1 MDASDTPFIIVLA
14 ILLVCS
20 ALASASETALF
31 GITHGQRAT
40 LKRSNPRL
48 SRIVES
54 LLLRPRELLMQVL
67 LLNMVV
73 NVSYFIVTSI
83 LTIHAT
89 STGTRIIISVVS
101 VATII
106 LIGEVFAKLFA
117 ASATMLFLRLAAP
130 MHIVIRG
137 AIAPLLR
144 FLDLF
149 VIAPLS
155 RLLAPPKSSSN
166 GQAQTVTPEQMGT
179 LIHLSAH
186 DGVIDPG
193 EQELLNSIVTMG
205 HMRVE
210 QVMTPRVDMSWIT
223 LDTTRDEIIDICR
236 STRRTQLLVCAKG
249 IDEGVSGFVDARRV
263 LDGEPI
269 ESALEKVLYIPE
281 QGRLD
286 SMIEQFRKTGKSV
299 AICVDEHGGV
309 AGIMTITDI
318 AKELIKGV
326 RDPDQHLASEIE
338 LISLGK
344 WIVPGRLSIRD
355 WSMMFSDKSIIEHTK
370 RVNTIGGLIMVI
382 LDRVPKVGDV
392 ARIGDI
398 EMRVV
403 EMDQRSIERVIV
415 EIQHPKEP
423 ATKQESNKQTDQK
436 RGAS

>member
-67 LLNMVV
+67 LLNMIV

-83 LTIHAT
+83 LTVHAT
-89 STGTRIIISVVS
+89 STMARIIISIVS
-101 VATII
+101 VSTII

-117 ASATMLFLRLAAP
+117 ASATMLFLRVAAP
-130 MHIVIRG
+130 MHLVIRG

-144 FLDLF
+144 FLD
-149 VIAPLS
+149 VYIIAPLS
-155 RLLAPPKSSSN
+155 RLLAPPKAFAGEQS
-166 GQAQTVTPEQMGT
+166 QTVTPEQMGT

-210 QVMTPRVDMSWIT
+210 QVMTPRVDMTWIT
-223 LDTTRDEIIDICR
+223 LDTTREEIMEICR
-236 STRRTQLLVCAKG
+236 STRRTQLLVCANG
-249 IDEGVSGFVDARRV
+249 IDDGVTGFIDARRV

-318 AKELIKGV
+318 AKELIEGV
-326 RDPDQHLASEIE
+326 RDPDQHLVSEVE
-338 LISLGK
+338 LISAGK
-344 WIVPGRLSIRD
+344 WSVPGRLSIRD
-355 WSMMFSDKSIIEHTK
+355 WSMLFSDKSIIEHTK

-398 EMRVV
+398 EMSVV
-403 EMDQRSIERVIV
+403 EMNKRSIERVIV
-415 EIQHPKEP
+415 GIHSQFRS
-423 ATKQESNKQTDQK
+423 ESNNRSGQN